1 MENILFLSIFGGT
14 KDSRSNTWTSFNLT
28 DISLLCSSQ
37 DPASLFKINQDPYTP
52 TKGDKF
58 YFLEKVNVPRVKLKD
73 FHDEHGTKTIRD
85 VSQATHVFVGERTI
99 DLYTEKRWVYEIP
112 VALIKKFFE
121 LHVQNFDAKA
131 IEDVRQM
138 FEFYTEDKVYLN
150 YQGAN
155 LLEDNS
161 IPFYKE
167 LTQEPSYEKLNK
179 VNSVT
184 VYSIL
189 DEYLPIYNQV
199 KDIVLIDESC
209 LLSVINGTNAAVIDE
224 EMFGRLAAMFNSN
237 DTDNHILAMEIMA
250 NSQYEKSLYYLEI
263 LFKEYNGIMY
273 NLPSKRHVNFKSLTI
288 YLEKNS
294 YFGTSLD
301 GIVQSLVKKEVLTHF
316 MLTDLMHRYKDE
328 IIRNG
333 ESKYFAIKNITV
345 TQELHEFINQDFTY
359 NLVADYEP
367 TVEEVEIPEDFLT
380 YNPTDEEATFTQLSE
395 EPIDKIEEVVEEE
408 LPGTEIELVEEVFEE
423 EIIVEPKK
431 EEDESEIDWF

>member
-28 DISLLCSSQ
+28 DVSLLCSSQ

-73 FHDEHGTKTIRD
+73 FHNEHGTKTTRD

-99 DLYTEKRWVYEIP
+99 DLYTERKWVYEVP

-121 LHVQNFDAKA
+121 LHAQNFDAKVN
-131 IEDVRQM
+131 EDVRQM
-138 FEFYTEDKVYLN
+138 LEFYTEDKVYLN

-155 LLEDNS
+155 LLEDTS

-167 LTQEPSYEKLNK
+167 FTQEPSHQELNK
-179 VNSVT
+179 YAVT

-199 KDIVLIDESC
+199 KDITLINESC
-209 LLSVINGTNAAVIDE
+209 LISVLNGTNAAVIDE
-224 EMFGRLAAMFNSN
+224 EMFGRLAAMFSSN
-237 DTDNHILAMEIMA
+237 DTDNHVLAMEIMA
-250 NSQYEKSLYYLEI
+250 NSQYEKSLYYLEL
-263 LFKEYNGIMY
+263 LFKEYNSIMY

-288 YLEKNS
+288 HLGKGS
-294 YFGTSLD
+294 YFNTSLD
-301 GIVQSLVKKEVLTHF
+301 DVVKSLIEKNVLTHD

-328 IIRNG
+328 IIRKG
-333 ESKYFAIKNITV
+333 ESEYFAIKNITV

-359 NLVADYEP
+359 NLVANYEP

-395 EPIDKIEEVVEEE
+395 EPVVEVVEEE
-408 LPGTEIELVEEVFEE
+408 LPGTVEEEEKEPEAVVE

-431 EEDESEIDWF
+431 QEDESEIDWF